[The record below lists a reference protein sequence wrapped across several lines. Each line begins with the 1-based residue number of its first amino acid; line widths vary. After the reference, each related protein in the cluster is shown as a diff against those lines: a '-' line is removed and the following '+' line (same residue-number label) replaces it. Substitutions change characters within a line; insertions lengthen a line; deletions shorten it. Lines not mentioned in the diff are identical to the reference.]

1 MLSKLEEL
9 ILLAV
14 LRVGSDTTAGDVQV
28 ALSAALGREQQFGSV
43 FTSLDRLSE
52 KKLVKWKKGEP
63 DARRGG
69 RAPRLYEITAQGR
82 TTLAA
87 SLRATQTIGG
97 AALSPIYPAMGAS

>member
-14 LRVGSDTTAGDVQV
+14 FRGADTTAGDVQA
-28 ALSAALGREQQFGSV
+28 ALSVALGREQQFGSV

-52 KKLVKWKKGEP
+52 KKLVRWKKGEP

-82 TTLAA
+82 KALDA
-87 SLRATQTIGG
+87 SLRATQVIGG
-97 AALSPIYPAMGAS
+97 ALASPALSALGAT